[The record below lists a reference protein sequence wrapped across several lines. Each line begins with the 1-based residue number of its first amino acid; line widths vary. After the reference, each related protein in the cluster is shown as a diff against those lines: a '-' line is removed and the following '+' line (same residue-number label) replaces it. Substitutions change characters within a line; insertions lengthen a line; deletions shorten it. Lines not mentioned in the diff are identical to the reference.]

1 MPVNSEKIDTGNER
15 DDAEIEIEVSSPNS
29 SQNSDKGDGIK
40 LPGQINIDDLDA
52 SENSMKKKNAKDTE
66 NVMDELELIKDVK
79 NEPQTMKER
88 KISKNR
94 EKAGASAMSKVA
106 SQKTNKRK
114 GSQSPPLKRPNS
126 ITKSNRN
133 AGNASPAPLSRRK

>member
-1 MPVNSEKIDTGNER
+1 
-15 DDAEIEIEVSSPNS
+15 
-29 SQNSDKGDGIK
+29 
-40 LPGQINIDDLDA
+40 
-52 SENSMKKKNAKDTE
+52 MKKKNAKDTE

-106 SQKTNKRK
+106 S
-114 GSQSPPLKRPNS
+114 
-126 ITKSNRN
+126 
-133 AGNASPAPLSRRK
+133 